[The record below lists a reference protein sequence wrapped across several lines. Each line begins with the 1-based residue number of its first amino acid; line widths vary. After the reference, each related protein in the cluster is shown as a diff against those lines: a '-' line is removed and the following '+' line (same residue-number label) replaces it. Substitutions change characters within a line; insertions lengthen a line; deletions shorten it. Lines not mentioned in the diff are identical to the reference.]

1 MRKNEN
7 GYIVVETT
15 VAFTLFILLVE
26 SILSL
31 IGIVTVQVRVH
42 YALTQT
48 ANELSMYSYVIETL
62 GLTSTIKGLDKT
74 AQEVDKKIQ
83 GVKDDLKTIEDSIND
98 LKDYKVMS
106 DTEKFF
112 DNLKALVDTVEKI
125 VGAGKSVG
133 GTVKEV
139 IENPK
144 ETFINVVRYGLDAS
158 KNYAMQEW
166 VIRPMMKK
174 YLANGGKN
182 ADEYLEAFGIIDGI
196 DLSESVFIDENGD
209 ITIVASYDISYVFG
223 KLPIPFQKIHVE
235 QTAKTRAWL
244 GGAD

>member
-1 MRKNEN
+1 MRKNED

-15 VAFTLFILLVE
+15 VTFTMFVLLVV

-31 IGIVTVQVRVH
+31 INIVTVQTRVH

-74 AQEVDKKIQ
+74 GTEVQDKID
-83 GVKDDLKTIEDSIND
+83 GVIND
-98 LKDYKVMS
+98 LNTIETGVNSLTS

-112 DNLKALVDTVEKI
+112 DNLDAV
-125 VGAGKSVG
+125 VGAVRSLS
-133 GTVKEV
+133 GTAQGV
-139 IENPK
+139 IEDPK
-144 ETFINVVRYGLDAS
+144 GTFVALVRYGLNSA
-158 KNYAMQEW
+158 KNYSVQEF
-166 VIRPMMKK
+166 VMRPMMEK
-174 YLANGGKN
+174 YLKNGDQSAKDFLGSYGVTG
-182 ADEYLEAFGIIDGI
+182 EI
-196 DLSESVFIDENGD
+196 DLSKSVFIDSDGD
-209 ITIVASYDISYVFG
+209 ITIVASYDIGYTFG
-223 KLPIPFQKIHVE
+223 ILPLPFTQIHVE